1 VKKSEG
7 RLNEKD
13 IILYV
18 QRASHIERL
27 LKAINYQWCV
37 IDTFDNLTPCFFTST
52 INGCQNFE
60 IWLEI
65 VLNNT
70 FITYDKADQRYK
82 QNKLTIIISRIERIR
97 KAFYDTEK
105 IMVEVDERD
114 FELE

>member
-1 VKKSEG
+1 MNKSEG
-7 RLNEKD
+7 KLNKKNVT
-13 IILYV
+13 LYV
-18 QRASHIERL
+18 QRVSRIKRL

-70 FITYDKADQRYK
+70 FITYDEADQRYK
-82 QNKLTIIISRIERIR
+82 QNKLTATISRIERIR
-97 KAFYDTEK
+97 KAFYDAGEV
-105 IMVEVDERD
+105 IVEVDERV